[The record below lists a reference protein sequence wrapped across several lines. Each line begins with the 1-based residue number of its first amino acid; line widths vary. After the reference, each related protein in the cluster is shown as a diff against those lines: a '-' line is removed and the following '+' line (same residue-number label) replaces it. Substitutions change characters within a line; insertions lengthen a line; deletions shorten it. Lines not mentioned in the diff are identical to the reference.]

1 MTDKLDLAGFHFSL
15 LRCFPSVVVLTRPGP
30 WKKRNYQAYLFICH
44 EKVLTRPGPS
54 KKRNYQAYL
63 AHLFFAYI
71 GCVWLFEPTW
81 RSPGLH
87 CSSIQEKTHPE
98 SSAKLCIETC
108 WLKDWNKE
116 SMKTC
121 NTFSIPFVIFLH
133 KIYLLFP
140 LTWKTWNFVSSGTRS
155 SVTVGAYQG
164 NIRYDYSP
172 SSFSYTLP
180 SYLLVSLYQLLV
192 VGSHD
197 LECHHLVW
205 DFLKKKC

>member
-1 MTDKLDLAGFHFSL
+1 MKKYWVDQVLA
-15 LRCFPSVVVLTRPGP
+15 T
-30 WKKRNYQAYLFICH
+30 RNYQAH
-44 EKVLTRPGPS
+44 
-54 KKRNYQAYL
+54 L

-121 NTFSIPFVIFLH
+121 NRFQSFCIKSTS
-133 KIYLLFP
+133 
-140 LTWKTWNFVSSGTRS
+140 S
-155 SVTVGAYQG
+155 SVLPEKLGILFHLERG
-164 NIRYDYSP
+164 LLSLWEPFGEHSIGL
-172 SSFSYTLP
+172 FSLLILLHITILP
-180 SYLLVSLYQLLV
+180 AGEPLPA
-192 VGSHD
+192 VGSWLSWSGVPPPCLGLTGFRLQCRSLSLHD
-197 LECHHLVW
+197 
-205 DFLKKKC
+205 

>member
-1 MTDKLDLAGFHFSL
+1 MKKYWLDQ
-15 LRCFPSVVVLTRPGP
+15 VLT
-30 WKKRNYQAYLFICH
+30 
-44 EKVLTRPGPS
+44 
-54 KKRNYQAYL
+54 KRNYQAYL

-121 NTFSIPFVIFLH
+121 NPFSIPFVIFLH

-197 LECHHLVW
+197 LVCHHLVW
-205 DFLKKKC
+205 DLCNKSASNCYWIL